1 MSIQSPVGTLDIKNA
16 TLRVGKLEV
25 SNIQGVDTALN
36 VTRANSVLIY
46 DDQASTTTFTGF
58 TSSVDVRDTG
68 NGYID
73 LAQGYVYWG
82 QKLPNAW
89 VMDFEMDIRSGT
101 NAGPLY
107 ANVFSTT
114 NTGGDGYSFTFNDS
128 NDKISLYYD
137 STLLTETTVSGLF
150 TASEDS
156 QKVVINFERGLI
168 GISLAG
174 SRKFYYKDIERET
187 HYVNG
192 EYVSFSSASTDG
204 RKIRDLRIVNGEKW
218 VYSGESNV
226 VYTQGS
232 VGIGVT
238 DPTVALD
245 VSGTVKATAFDGDGS
260 AITNISSANVGDFAS
275 NVVRIENLETSNGH
289 IWSSLASNV
298 TILRGEIDSNLA
310 TARTDLQSNVTIL
323 RDEIDSNLAT
333 ARTDLQSNVTILRDE
348 IDSNLATARTD
359 LQSNVT
365 ILRDEID
372 SNLATAR
379 TDLQSNVTILRDEID
394 SNLATA
400 RTDLQSNVTIL
411 RDTAITFMGTKTFQD
426 DVVLESN
433 LRVQG
438 DLLVANTVNMTVSD
452 PILEL
457 GSNNLNTGDV
467 GIVMTRHGASNSN
480 VAIFF
485 DETADTL
492 KLGYTLNG
500 AGDSTLEFDSN
511 ALAVSVQGAL
521 TATSVSGNGSGLTS
535 LNATNISSGTI
546 NKDRLPTT
554 LNNTTIESAG
564 HGTLTISDSSGDN
577 QSITKY
583 TTTSFNW
590 TTGIHGQ
597 GGSGGEYKIANG
609 GDLATNTR
617 VTIDTAGQVG
627 IATDSPAYKLD
638 VHGTSNVGALT
649 TTSVSGNG
657 SGLTSLNAGNLASG
671 TVPSARLSLTASDI
685 PNLSASKITS
695 GTLTRPI
702 STTTGTFSG
711 DVGIGTTSPT
721 DLLDVHYPTPSYG
734 SSVGTEEGS
743 LTVSSGAE
751 HSNAAVYF
759 RTPFNAAAPA
769 KMAIFSSGGGH
780 SGANGG
786 GLHFCLENTN
796 NNTTKVDLNNSKM
809 VVKADGK
816 VGIATT
822 SPAYTLDVHGTSN
835 VGALTTTS
843 VSGDGSS
850 LTSLNADNLSSG
862 TVPSARLSLAASDI
876 PDLSASKI
884 TSGTLGRP
892 ISTTT
897 GTFSGL
903 LTASGGVR
911 SYKDGVVAEFQ
922 QATSGEY
929 TLINFHYKVNSG
941 SDRGFILV
949 QDESAT
955 SPGAGSEDLRMT
967 IGVHNDFRSSASHSD
982 ELWFQG
988 GGRLVYNVGSW
999 DSELDTII
1007 GTPGVGT
1014 TGGHEWRVNNSTKVV
1029 INHSGNVGI
1038 GTTSP
1043 GSLLTIESTTGNQM
1057 RLNYNADWYNIIE
1070 RDSSG
1075 DLNFL
1080 EKAGASASL
1089 KNLMTIKT
1097 GGNVGIGNT
1106 NPAFPLSIGTSD
1118 GNKILFNQSGTT
1130 PGHNITCSS
1139 GWQWNFN
1146 AARSGQDDDAKITFN
1161 ISGSS
1166 GYDEIMRVNSTGVG
1180 IGTTSPSAKLHI
1192 GPNNDDHI
1200 YLASANNAYG
1210 WKIDTDDQGSGEVP
1224 FRIIK
1229 RLGGSDATALTIK
1242 NQNGNVGIG
1251 TTSPATKLDVAGV
1264 GRFTSNGG
1272 SVQLVGT
1279 DHTYLEYYPDGTSAG
1294 RKAYVGYASATDNN
1308 FNISNSAGSGH
1319 IILGFGNVGIG
1330 ETSPS
1335 YKLDVNGETRVGN
1348 VLYIGKN
1355 TDDETAKT
1363 IYFGGTAGDNAYD
1376 HCVIERRVWSTGT
1389 EKQELLLFSGNDPE
1403 TTAGPDRIR
1412 LKGAQILF
1420 DTYTGASTD
1429 RAAESTRMIIR
1440 ANGWV
1445 GIGTASPG
1453 KTLDVNGVL
1462 RSRYTAG
1469 RLSGTFDTSGLN
1481 IGDFAESTSAM
1492 PQIGWEIHLSFSVS
1506 TEGANVRIYGA
1517 YIPSQVLVGAAE
1529 KATIL
1534 FTEGTSSGWSN
1545 QSNGNMYLVSSAYN
1559 NNPYY
1564 AIIRVHNPIY
1574 TNANAGLARHHITSE
1589 CVGVYTG
1596 VGASIWK
1603 SVGYVDLGGQ
1613 NSSDRFNR
1621 LRIVTSSGNIR
1632 GQWTAF
1638 PITT

>member
-46 DDQASTTTFTGF
+46 DDQVSTTTFNGF
-58 TSSVDVRDTG
+58 TSSGVRDTG
-68 NGYID
+68 NGYLD
-73 LAQGYVYWG
+73 VADGYVYWG
-82 QKLPNAW
+82 QKLPNSW

-101 NAGPLY
+101 NGGPLY

-150 TASEDS
+150 TASEDW
-156 QKVVINFERGLI
+156 QKVVINYERGLI
-168 GISLAG
+168 AISLDG

-187 HYVNG
+187 PYVNG

-245 VSGTVKATAFDGDGS
+245 VSGTVKATVFDGDGS

-298 TILRGEIDSNLA
+298 TILRG
-310 TARTDLQSNVTIL
+310 
-323 RDEIDSNLAT
+323 EIDSNLAT

-500 AGDSTLEFDSN
+500 AEDSTLEFDSN

-769 KMAIFSSGGGH
+769 KMAIFSSGGGY

-897 GTFSGL
+897 GTFSGVVTCNDVLKLEAGSTTGDTSVESTHKTNTYIRFGAAGSSNDWAYLRQIGGDNLIKLALDFHDDNEARFEIRKVNSSGNSGSSEVATTVFSVDNGAVTATSFSGSGSSLTSLNADNLSSGTVPSARLSLAASDIPDLSASKITSGTLGRPISTTTGTFSGL

-922 QATSGEY
+922 PATSGEY
-929 TLINFHYKVNSG
+929 TLINFHSKVNSG

-967 IGVHNDFRSSASHSD
+967 IGVHNDFRSSAITRMNFGFRVVVVSCIM
-982 ELWFQG
+982 W
-988 GGRLVYNVGSW
+988 V
-999 DSELDTII
+999 
-1007 GTPGVGT
+1007 VGT
-1014 TGGHEWRVNNSTKVV
+1014 
-1029 INHSGNVGI
+1029 
-1038 GTTSP
+1038 
-1043 GSLLTIESTTGNQM
+1043 
-1057 RLNYNADWYNIIE
+1057 A
-1070 RDSSG
+1070 
-1075 DLNFL
+1075 
-1080 EKAGASASL
+1080 
-1089 KNLMTIKT
+1089 NLI
-1097 GGNVGIGNT
+1097 
-1106 NPAFPLSIGTSD
+1106 
-1118 GNKILFNQSGTT
+1118 QS
-1130 PGHNITCSS
+1130 
-1139 GWQWNFN
+1139 
-1146 AARSGQDDDAKITFN
+1146 
-1161 ISGSS
+1161 
-1166 GYDEIMRVNSTGVG
+1166 
-1180 IGTTSPSAKLHI
+1180 
-1192 GPNNDDHI
+1192 
-1200 YLASANNAYG
+1200 
-1210 WKIDTDDQGSGEVP
+1210 
-1224 FRIIK
+1224 
-1229 RLGGSDATALTIK
+1229 
-1242 NQNGNVGIG
+1242 
-1251 TTSPATKLDVAGV
+1251 
-1264 GRFTSNGG
+1264 
-1272 SVQLVGT
+1272 
-1279 DHTYLEYYPDGTSAG
+1279 
-1294 RKAYVGYASATDNN
+1294 
-1308 FNISNSAGSGH
+1308 
-1319 IILGFGNVGIG
+1319 
-1330 ETSPS
+1330 
-1335 YKLDVNGETRVGN
+1335 
-1348 VLYIGKN
+1348 
-1355 TDDETAKT
+1355 
-1363 IYFGGTAGDNAYD
+1363 
-1376 HCVIERRVWSTGT
+1376 
-1389 EKQELLLFSGNDPE
+1389 
-1403 TTAGPDRIR
+1403 
-1412 LKGAQILF
+1412 
-1420 DTYTGASTD
+1420 
-1429 RAAESTRMIIR
+1429 
-1440 ANGWV
+1440 
-1445 GIGTASPG
+1445 
-1453 KTLDVNGVL
+1453 
-1462 RSRYTAG
+1462 
-1469 RLSGTFDTSGLN
+1469 
-1481 IGDFAESTSAM
+1481 
-1492 PQIGWEIHLSFSVS
+1492 
-1506 TEGANVRIYGA
+1506 
-1517 YIPSQVLVGAAE
+1517 
-1529 KATIL
+1529 
-1534 FTEGTSSGWSN
+1534 
-1545 QSNGNMYLVSSAYN
+1545 
-1559 NNPYY
+1559 
-1564 AIIRVHNPIY
+1564 
-1574 TNANAGLARHHITSE
+1574 
-1589 CVGVYTG
+1589 
-1596 VGASIWK
+1596 
-1603 SVGYVDLGGQ
+1603 
-1613 NSSDRFNR
+1613 
-1621 LRIVTSSGNIR
+1621 
-1632 GQWTAF
+1632 
-1638 PITT
+1638 

>member
-46 DDQASTTTFTGF
+46 DDQVSTTTFNGF
-58 TSSVDVRDTG
+58 TSSGVRDTG
-68 NGYID
+68 NGYLD
-73 LAQGYVYWG
+73 VADGYVYWG
-82 QKLPNAW
+82 QKLPNSW

-101 NAGPLY
+101 NGGPLY

-128 NDKISLYYD
+128 NNKISLYYD

-150 TASEDS
+150 TASEDW
-156 QKVVINFERGLI
+156 QKVVINYERGLI
-168 GISLAG
+168 AISLDG

-187 HYVNG
+187 PYVNG

-204 RKIRDLRIVNGEKW
+204 RKIRDLRVVNGEKW
-218 VYSGESNV
+218 IYSGESNV

-245 VSGTVKATAFDGDGS
+245 VSGTVKATVFDGDGS

-379 TDLQSNVTILRDEID
+379 TDLQSNVTILRGEID

-457 GSNNLNTGDV
+457 GSNNQNTGDV
-467 GIVMTRHGASNSN
+467 GLVMTRHGASNSN

-627 IATDSPAYKLD
+627 IATDSPAY
-638 VHGTSNVGALT
+638 
-649 TTSVSGNG
+649 
-657 SGLTSLNAGNLASG
+657 
-671 TVPSARLSLTASDI
+671 
-685 PNLSASKITS
+685 
-695 GTLTRPI
+695 
-702 STTTGTFSG
+702 
-711 DVGIGTTSPT
+711 
-721 DLLDVHYPTPSYG
+721 
-734 SSVGTEEGS
+734 
-743 LTVSSGAE
+743 
-751 HSNAAVYF
+751 
-759 RTPFNAAAPA
+759 
-769 KMAIFSSGGGH
+769 
-780 SGANGG
+780 
-786 GLHFCLENTN
+786 
-796 NNTTKVDLNNSKM
+796 
-809 VVKADGK
+809 
-816 VGIATT
+816 
-822 SPAYTLDVHGTSN
+822 TLDVHGTSN
-835 VGALTTTS
+835 VGALTATS
-843 VSGDGSS
+843 VSGNGSG

-876 PDLSASKI
+876 PSLDASKI
-884 TSGTLGRP
+884 TTGTLTRP

-897 GTFSGL
+897 GTFSG
-903 LTASGGVR
+903 
-911 SYKDGVVAEFQ
+911 D
-922 QATSGEY
+922 
-929 TLINFHYKVNSG
+929 
-941 SDRGFILV
+941 
-949 QDESAT
+949 
-955 SPGAGSEDLRMT
+955 
-967 IGVHNDFRSSASHSD
+967 
-982 ELWFQG
+982 
-988 GGRLVYNVGSW
+988 
-999 DSELDTII
+999 
-1007 GTPGVGT
+1007 
-1014 TGGHEWRVNNSTKVV
+1014 
-1029 INHSGNVGI
+1029 VGI

-1043 GSLLTIESTTGNQM
+1043 GYKLHVNGTSQFEAEM
-1057 RLNYNADWYNIIE
+1057 RWDLGTNVSHAGHGTNKDWYI
-1070 RDSSG
+1070 RSG
-1075 DLNFL
+1075 
-1080 EKAGASASL
+1080 ETAGKVIL
-1089 KNLMTIKT
+1089 QDN
-1097 GGNVGIGNT
+1097 GGNVGIGTNSPASKLYVDNGVLVVEDTSETNKNLLLPDGDGTGVSLNQHLIGNT
-1106 NPAFPLSIGTSD
+1106 HVAVAQFVSEQEANTSTIAIINKDRGENTTKNASIGFYNTDTVGTGKYAGKIGFWPVQADALQNEFRVYTTDTSAGYNYPQQRFVINKD
-1118 GNKILFNQSGTT
+1118 G
-1130 PGHNITCSS
+1130 
-1139 GWQWNFN
+1139 
-1146 AARSGQDDDAKITFN
+1146 D
-1161 ISGSS
+1161 
-1166 GYDEIMRVNSTGVG
+1166 VG
-1180 IGTTSPSAKLHI
+1180 IGTTNPQAKLDTR
-1192 GPNNDDHI
+1192 GDAVFDTGKDDTTLTGLFN
-1200 YLASANNAYG
+1200 YSSTQRA
-1210 WKIDTDDQGSGEVP
+1210 IDT
-1224 FRIIK
+1224 
-1229 RLGGSDATALTIK
+1229 
-1242 NQNGNVGIG
+1242 GI
-1251 TTSPATKLDVAGV
+1251 AQA
-1264 GRFTSNGG
+1264 
-1272 SVQLVGT
+1272 
-1279 DHTYLEYYPDGTSAG
+1279 A
-1294 RKAYVGYASATDNN
+1294 
-1308 FNISNSAGSGH
+1308 SAGSITASTDINPPPGVAGDVIAKYVNSTTTEIFTSQFTAPSLS
-1319 IILGFGNVGIG
+1319 IITG
-1330 ETSPS
+1330 
-1335 YKLDVNGETRVGN
+1335 DV
-1348 VLYIGKN
+1348 
-1355 TDDETAKT
+1355 
-1363 IYFGGTAGDNAYD
+1363 IYFGVWIYAPLEVSVEFFKFGGTNQNTGFTATGN
-1376 HCVIERRVWSTGT
+1376 STWT
-1389 EKQELLLFSGNDPE
+1389 WYEK
-1403 TTAGPDRIR
+1403 TIT
-1412 LKGAQILF
+1412 
-1420 DTYTGASTD
+1420 
-1429 RAAESTRMIIR
+1429 
-1440 ANGWV
+1440 
-1445 GIGTASPG
+1445 
-1453 KTLDVNGVL
+1453 
-1462 RSRYTAG
+1462 
-1469 RLSGTFDTSGLN
+1469 
-1481 IGDFAESTSAM
+1481 STS
-1492 PQIGWEIHLSFSVS
+1492 
-1506 TEGANVRIYGA
+1506 T
-1517 YIPSQVLVGAAE
+1517 
-1529 KATIL
+1529 
-1534 FTEGTSSGWSN
+1534 TS
-1545 QSNGNMYLVSSAYN
+1545 
-1559 NNPYY
+1559 
-1564 AIIRVHNPIY
+1564 
-1574 TNANAGLARHHITSE
+1574 
-1589 CVGVYTG
+1589 
-1596 VGASIWK
+1596 
-1603 SVGYVDLGGQ
+1603 
-1613 NSSDRFNR
+1613 
-1621 LRIVTSSGNIR
+1621 
-1632 GQWTAF
+1632 
-1638 PITT
+1638 

>member
-1 MSIQSPVGTLDIKNA
+1 MASTNIQTFPGKVGVSNTNPIHTLDIGSNVYIDDAADTKVRVMGNIHASGITVDGNITVIETDNLSVKDPVLLLASGSTGTSDTGIIMKRADGDANVAVFYDEGVGLKICHTMSSGDEIHLTADTANALSTTVYGPVTIENTGVQSLSVSGGAQINKTLQIGTIANLYVDTTTSNVGIGTDAPAYKLDIHGTANVGTL
-16 TLRVGKLEV
+16 TVTSV
-25 SNIQGVDTALN
+25 S
-36 VTRANSVLIY
+36 
-46 DDQASTTTFTGF
+46 
-58 TSSVDVRDTG
+58 G
-68 NGYID
+68 NG
-73 LAQGYVYWG
+73 
-82 QKLPNAW
+82 
-89 VMDFEMDIRSGT
+89 
-101 NAGPLY
+101 
-107 ANVFSTT
+107 
-114 NTGGDGYSFTFNDS
+114 
-128 NDKISLYYD
+128 
-137 STLLTETTVSGLF
+137 SGL
-150 TASEDS
+150 S
-156 QKVVINFERGLI
+156 QIQ
-168 GISLAG
+168 S
-174 SRKFYYKDIERET
+174 
-187 HYVNG
+187 
-192 EYVSFSSASTDG
+192 
-204 RKIRDLRIVNGEKW
+204 
-218 VYSGESNV
+218 SNV
-226 VYTQGS
+226 S
-232 VGIGVT
+232 
-238 DPTVALD
+238 
-245 VSGTVKATAFDGDGS
+245 
-260 AITNISSANVGDFAS
+260 DFAS
-275 NVVRIENLETSNGH
+275 NVTRIGTLETSNGHIWSNLASNVTRIENLETSNGH
-289 IWSSLASNV
+289 IWSNLASNV
-298 TILRGEIDSNLA
+298 TRIENLETSNGHIWSNLA
-310 TARTDLQSNVTIL
+310 SNVTRI
-323 RDEIDSNLAT
+323 ENLESG
-333 ARTDLQSNVTILRDE
+333 DITITG
-348 IDSNLATARTD
+348 A
-359 LQSNVT
+359 
-365 ILRDEID
+365 
-372 SNLATAR
+372 
-379 TDLQSNVTILRDEID
+379 
-394 SNLATA
+394 
-400 RTDLQSNVTIL
+400 
-411 RDTAITFMGTKTFQD
+411 KTFQD

-433 LRVQG
+433 LRIQG

-457 GSNNLNTGDV
+457 GSNNQNTGDV
-467 GIVMTRHGASNSN
+467 GLVMTRHGASNSN

-521 TATSVSGNGSGLTS
+521 AATSVSGNGSGLTS

-546 NKDRLPTT
+546 HKDRLPTT

-590 TTGIHGQ
+590 TTGIHGK

-627 IATDSPAYKLD
+627 IATDSPVYKLD

-671 TVPSARLSLTASDI
+671 TVPSARLSLAASDI
-685 PNLSASKITS
+685 PDLSASKITS

-897 GTFSGL
+897 GTFSGVVTCNDVLKLEAGSTTGDTSVESTHKTNTYIRFGAAGSSNDWAYLRQIGGDNLIKLALDFHDDNEARFEIRKVNSSGNSGSSEVATTVFSVDNGAVTATSFSGSGSSLTSLNADNLSSGTVPSARLSLAASDIPDLSASKITSGTLGRPISTTTGTFSGL

-922 QATSGEY
+922 PATSGEY
-929 TLINFHYKVNSG
+929 TLINFHSKVNSG

-1200 YLASANNAYG
+1200 YIASANNAYG

-1363 IYFGGTAGDNAYD
+1363 IYFGGTSGDNSYN
-1376 HCVIERRVWSTGT
+1376 HCVIERRVWSAGT
-1389 EKQELLLFSGNDPE
+1389 EKQELLLFSGNDGE

-1420 DTYTGASTD
+1420 DTLNDSTD
-1429 RAAESTRMIIR
+1429 RT
-1440 ANGWV
+1440 
-1445 GIGTASPG
+1445 
-1453 KTLDVNGVL
+1453 
-1462 RSRYTAG
+1462 
-1469 RLSGTFDTSGLN
+1469 
-1481 IGDFAESTSAM
+1481 
-1492 PQIGWEIHLSFSVS
+1492 
-1506 TEGANVRIYGA
+1506 TEN
-1517 YIPSQVLVGAAE
+1517 
-1529 KATIL
+1529 T
-1534 FTEGTSSGWSN
+1534 
-1545 QSNGNMYLVSSAYN
+1545 
-1559 NNPYY
+1559 
-1564 AIIRVHNPIY
+1564 
-1574 TNANAGLARHHITSE
+1574 
-1589 CVGVYTG
+1589 
-1596 VGASIWK
+1596 
-1603 SVGYVDLGGQ
+1603 
-1613 NSSDRFNR
+1613 
-1621 LRIVTSSGNIR
+1621 
-1632 GQWTAF
+1632 
-1638 PITT
+1638 